1 MAGSQAQLLQFAVD
15 ASADNLPVSVTWTEG
30 DWVHIALWASEAA
43 CTTTLEDNLGNTFTF
58 IGSEREAVI
67 NTRVHHFYAHITVGG
82 AATVTGRW
90 FSDTTP
96 FGALAVI
103 NRQMAV
109 KRMAG
114 VNAFQAGGQQDVLS
128 ENPTHACVVNN
139 SSAPAYLSLFGI
151 NMQSG
156 TFTADTGNGWTNDG
170 FITGSGGGGSLD
182 GRAQSKSVLT
192 VGSQSGQLINAS
204 SDRGVVVMAIFT
216 EIPPPYSDA
225 QIAGWT
231 PTPAG
236 HISDTIDDGSSAN
249 DTDYVTSPLLRSVAE
264 KLILDLTTPLTSGS
278 YTIDIRIRST
288 SSTGNARVRFLDSG
302 GADVGV
308 TAIQGIT
315 TTLTT
320 YSLSVTL
327 TGTATQVQIEVTT

>member
-1 MAGSQAQLLQFAVD
+1 MAGSQAQLLQFAADPSVD
-15 ASADNLPVSVTWTEG
+15 NYAVSVTWTLG
-30 DWVHIALWASEAA
+30 DWAHIVVVANEAA
-43 CTTTLEDNLGNTFTF
+43 CTTTLEDTLGNTFVF
-58 IGSEREAVI
+58 IGSEREAAI
-67 NTRVHHFYAHITVGG
+67 NTRVHHYYVNITTGG
-82 AATVTGRW
+82 AATLTARW
-90 FSDTTP
+90 FSDTSP
-96 FGALAVI
+96 FGALAVSW
-103 NRQMAV
+103 RQIIV

-114 VNAFQAGGQQDVLS
+114 VNGYQNGGAQDVLS
-128 ENPTHACVVNN
+128 ENPTHACVVSN
-139 SSAPAYLSLFGI
+139 SSAPAYLSLIGI

-156 TFTADTGNGWTNDG
+156 TFTADTGNGWTDDG

-182 GRAQSKSVLT
+182 GRVQSKSVLT

-236 HISDTIDDGSSAN
+236 HVSDTIDDGSSAN
-249 DTDYVTSPLLRSVAE
+249 DTDYVTSPLLRSIAE
-264 KLILDLTTPLTSGS
+264 LLILDLDTPLSSGS
-278 YTIDIRIRST
+278 YTVDIRIRST
-288 SSTGNARVRFLDSG
+288 SSTGNARVRFLDAG